1 MKYLPTIRLPRAL
14 ALLGVLP
21 LALLALSSSAVA
33 STARAQDAKPEI
45 TPVVKPEA
53 DKAHDPK
60 APPEKLIL
68 PSSGADDPHEQMEKL
83 FGEVE
88 RKMLRV
94 NRLLQEASAGKPRA
108 QASGELHETIETIE
122 KLLQET
128 TDSSRSAVEDI
139 DKILELANHEHS
151 GGT

>member
-14 ALLGVLP
+14 VLLGATP
-21 LALLALSSSAVA
+21 LAFLALSSAV
-33 STARAQDAKPEI
+33 RAQE
-45 TPVVKPEA
+45 VKPEVTPTVKPEVE
-53 DKAHDPK
+53 KAHDPRDPK
-60 APPEKLIL
+60 GAPEKLII
-68 PSSGADDPHEQMEKL
+68 PSTGADDPHEQMEKL

-122 KLLQET
+122 KLLQQT
-128 TDSSRSAVEDI
+128 TESSRSAVEDI